1 MCGNY
6 VREKIRREE
15 TAATDATVAGVIGRE
30 N

>member
-6 VREKIRREE
+6 VRDDMRREE
-15 TAATDATVAGVIGRE
+15 TTATDATVAGVIGRE